1 MEREKELL
9 QKQKRFIRNFAIQSA
24 MLLILAGVA
33 VIVFDPF
40 FHYHK
45 PVGSLK
51 EVVTKAEYQCIGTV
65 RNFDYDSI
73 LLGSSVAENYNNRW
87 FDEAFGTTTIKGIK
101 SSAATVDLIWYL
113 KEAFEAKKDT
123 GLKEVYYSMD
133 LFALSADAEKVFPDD
148 SLPLYL
154 YNDNPA
160 DDVNYIWNKDVIC
173 EHIPYLLAMTYL
185 DDYDEGTS
193 YNWAQYKVFS
203 KEETLS
209 HYSRPEK
216 AVPMLTE
223 EDYKRNIDKNIS
235 LIEEVVKAHPETT
248 FRFIYPPYSML
259 WWDAAYRNGE
269 TEQNLYAAGQAAER
283 LLAYENAELYY
294 FQNDE
299 ELITDLDH
307 YMDTVHFSDEI
318 NHVIVERMKEG
329 KYKLTK
335 DNYKQELEKMKKLS
349 EKIEREY
356 IKEYFEDGRMQKGK
370 K

>member
-1 MEREKELL
+1 MEEKELL

-24 MLLILAGVA
+24 MLLILAGAA
-33 VIVFDPF
+33 VIIFDPF
-40 FHYHK
+40 FHFHK
-45 PVGSLK
+45 PIGSLK
-51 EVVTKAEYQCIGTV
+51 AVVTKAEYQCIGTV

-101 SSAATVDLIWYL
+101 SSAATVDLIYYL
-113 KEAFEAKKDT
+113 NEAFGAKKDT
-123 GLKEVYYSMD
+123 GIKEVYYSMD
-133 LFALSADAEKVFPDD
+133 LFALSADAERVFPDD

-154 YNDNPA
+154 YNENPI
-160 DDVNYIWNKDVIC
+160 DDVNYIWNKDVIF

-185 DDYDEGTS
+185 DDYDEGAS
-193 YNWAQYKVFS
+193 YNWAQYKIFS

-209 HYSRPEK
+209 HYSRPKE
-216 AVPMLTE
+216 VLPMLSE
-223 EDYKRNIDKNIS
+223 EDYKQNIDANIS

-269 TEQNLYAAGQAAER
+269 TEQNLYAAEQAAER
-283 LLAYENAELYY
+283 LLTYENAELYY

-299 ELITDLDH
+299 NLITDLDH

-318 NHVIVERMKEG
+318 NYFIVEQMKEG
-329 KYKLTK
+329 NYKLTEE
-335 DNYKQELEKMKKLS
+335 NYVRELEKMGELA
-349 EKIEREY
+349 EKIETEY
-356 IKEYFEDGRMQKGK
+356 IRKYFEE
-370 K
+370 